1 MGILADIARYHLLV
15 AVQRWAGP
23 MLAILCAHE
32 GLRAGAQALPQPQ
45 FRASWAPPLTEER
58 DATLRIRL
66 AAMKVIA
73 EAVKPE
79 LLELVRKVEEHRI
92 TVPAAERRLL
102 AMLPPAEDLAQEVLA
117 RLVERVEAAKAEEV
131 EADHCNKYKHIGG
144 KHCSK
149 GFQQHDNRHAR
160 EGETKPQKSKKT
172 VSEQDFSAKKP
183 KLFKFQKPTKSV
195 WEAKNHLTGIRS
207 QTTVEGKGF
216 CAGILG
222 RGAKAP
228 GEDQPEFFLTGRSLR
243 ELTCEKKRKK
253 SADEESHLT
262 AAAHVCEL
270 WRHSA
275 PIGTGKHRDTKED
288 YSKSPI
294 EWMHRRVAY
303 MRIGKK
309 KYKVKLTAK
318 EFKKKIKNTPHV
330 LYCVQTRLIK

>member
-73 EAVKPE
+73 QAVKPE

-102 AMLPPAEDLAQEVLA
+102 AMLPPAEDLAQDVLA
-117 RLVERVEAAKAEEV
+117 RLVEKVEAAKAEEV

-144 KHCSK
+144 KHCRFGK
-149 GFQQHDNRHAR
+149 GWQNDNRHAR
-160 EGETKPQKSKKT
+160 EGKTKPQR
-172 VSEQDFSAKKP
+172 DFEEKKP
-183 KLFKFQKPTKSV
+183 KVFNFQKPTKSKG
-195 WEAKNHLTGIRS
+195 EAKNHLERIKL
-207 QTTVEGKGF
+207 QTTVVKNSKSKGIF
-216 CAGILG
+216 G

-228 GEDQPEFFLTGRSLR
+228 GEDQPEFFLTGKSLR
-243 ELTCEKKRKK
+243 ELTCDNKWRK
-253 SADEESHLT
+253 SADFESHMT

-270 WRHSA
+270 WRHSK
-275 PIGTGKHRDTKED
+275 PIGAGKHRDKYLP
-288 YSKSPI
+288 YSKSKI
-294 EWMHRRVAY
+294 EWVHRRMAY

-309 KYKVKLTAK
+309 RYTVKITAK
-318 EFKKKIKNTPHV
+318 EYKKGIQGTPHI
-330 LYCVQTRLIK
+330 LYCVQTRLKK